1 MGSSTPNFF
10 HRILVLKQS
19 LVRMLEFL
27 LIAAVTVLVLDV
39 LWGVISRYLL
49 GEQGSW
55 TEELARVLL
64 IWVSLLGGALAYS
77 AKVHLG
83 LDLFVS
89 SMDRDTRKKV
99 MIVTD
104 IIIMLFAIFVLII
117 GGGSLVKE
125 TLRLEQ
131 MMMALGIAKGYV
143 YLAVP
148 ISGLFFLIFSIESLF
163 ERFFPEKIFKE
174 EELAS

>member
-1 MGSSTPNFF
+1 
-10 HRILVLKQS
+10 
-19 LVRMLEFL
+19 MLEFL
-27 LIAAVTVLVLDV
+27 LIAAIAILVFDV
-39 LWGVISRYLL
+39 LWGVVSRYLL
-49 GEQGSW
+49 GEQSSW

-77 AKVHLG
+77 AKIHLG
-83 LDLFVS
+83 LDLFVNS
-89 SMDRDTRKKV
+89 LDPHSRKTV
-99 MIVTD
+99 MVATD
-104 IIIMLFAIFVLII
+104 LIIMFFAVFVLII
-117 GGGSLVKE
+117 GGGKLVLE

-163 ERFFPEKIFKE
+163 ERFFPEGIQGGSGS
-174 EELAS
+174 AS